1 MLRTG
6 MLHLVRVTCY
16 LVGSGSGGGSS
27 NALLLLLY
35 QTRIRPKQLYVHT
48 RSDQFI
54 LDQTRLDKLTELTS

>member
-16 LVGSGSGGGSS
+16 LVGGGGGG

-35 QTRIRPKQLYVHT
+35 QTRIRLQQIRPVHT
-48 RSDQFI
+48 RP
-54 LDQTRLDKLTELTS
+54 DQTRLDKLIELN